1 MKIYDFDKYID
12 RTKTTSIKH
21 AFKEEYHV
29 PADVIPLW
37 VADMDFR
44 SPDEVCQ
51 AVEEAGTL
59 RYFPAIPVPK
69 RIIIMQLLTGSPE
82 GITGLQKKIGLS
94 VPQGSSAPF
103 PLP

>member
-37 VADMDFR
+37 GCRHGF
-44 SPDEVCQ
+44 S
-51 AVEEAGTL
+51 
-59 RYFPAIPVPK
+59 FP
-69 RIIIMQLLTGSPE
+69 
-82 GITGLQKKIGLS
+82 
-94 VPQGSSAPF
+94 
-103 PLP
+103 